1 MKNKL
6 LFVLISLFTWAGI
19 QAQTYTTGVINL
31 STTPGLAMT
40 AKIDV
45 TTQVTLTLTGPA
57 GRWFA
62 LGFNAGSMA
71 NGTDVVAAHSSGTL
85 SSFDAKLTGYTAPTT
100 DPQQDWTISSD
111 VVVGTTRTIIA
122 TRALNTN
129 DANDYTFNSIPSNIS
144 MIWARANSSTFSY
157 SYHGNTNRGITLAT
171 FTLLPPPTP
180 PAAPTGQQNQTFC
193 SGATLA
199 QLAVTGTSIQWY
211 AFPTGGA
218 PLPTTTPL
226 VNGTTYYASQTVNGL
241 ESISRLAVTATVN
254 TAPATPSS
262 INGSSSFCYNAAGQT
277 FFINAVNG
285 ASSYVWTTPN
295 GSTGSSTGTNIS
307 LLFGPSF
314 QTGTLSVLAQN
325 NCGQSSPVS
334 VTLQQYQASAQTFSA
349 SACNAYTWNGQTYT
363 QSGSYNYSGQ
373 TIHGCDSV
381 VVLELS
387 IANTIE
393 VNLTEAACGSYAW
406 NNQNYFQSGIYI
418 DSAQSLSG
426 CDSITTLNLT
436 IYPIEAIVLDTTVL
450 DVFTWNNIEYFTSG
464 SYTQFFISSFG
475 CDSSVTIN
483 VTIDDSGL
491 QELSEQLSIYPN
503 PVKSTGE
510 LFIKDVKNELPFVIH
525 SMLGERKQI
534 GLIQDSI
541 ITLESLPIGI
551 YILEIQDK
559 HYPFIVD

>member
-1 MKNKL
+1 
-6 LFVLISLFTWAGI
+6 
-19 QAQTYTTGVINL
+19 
-31 STTPGLAMT
+31 
-40 AKIDV
+40 
-45 TTQVTLTLTGPA
+45 GPA

-62 LGFNAGSMA
+62 LGFNAGSMT
-71 NGTDVVAAHSSGTL
+71 NGTDVVAAHSAGTL
-85 SSFDAKLTGYTAPTT
+85 SSFDAKLTGFSAPTT
-100 DPQQDWTISSD
+100 DLQQDWTISSD

-129 DANDYTFNSIPSNIS
+129 DANDFTFNSIPSNIS
-144 MIWARANSSTFSY
+144 LIWARASSSAFSY
-157 SYHGNTNRGITLAT
+157 SYHGNTNRGIALAT
-171 FTLLPPPTP
+171 FTLIPTPTP

-211 AFPTGGA
+211 AVATGGA
-218 PLPTTTPL
+218 PLPITTPL

-254 TAPATPSS
+254 TAPAAPSS

-285 ASSYVWTTPN
+285 ASSYVWSTPN
-295 GSTGSSTGTNIS
+295 GSTGSSTGTNIF

-387 IANTIE
+387 IDNTIE

-406 NNQNYFQSGIYI
+406 NNQNYFQSGVYI

-426 CDSITTLNLT
+426 CDSITTLNLI

-464 SYTQFFISSFG
+464 SYTQYFISSFG

-525 SMLGERKQI
+525 SMLGERIQY
-534 GLIQDSI
+534 GLIQDSK

-551 YILEIQDK
+551 YFLEIQDK

>member
-6 LFVLISLFTWAGI
+6 LFVFISLFSWAGI
-19 QAQTYTTGVINL
+19 LAQTYTTGVINL

-45 TTQVTLTLTGPA
+45 TTQVTLTLTGPS

-180 PAAPTGQQNQTFC
+180 PAAPTGQQNQSFC

-211 AFPTGGA
+211 AFATGGA
-218 PLPTTTPL
+218 PLPITTPL

-241 ESISRLAVTATVN
+241 ESIARLAVTATVN
-254 TAPATPSS
+254 TAPAAPSS

-285 ASSYVWTTPN
+285 ASSYVWSTPN

-334 VTLQQYQASAQTFSA
+334 ITLQQYQASAQTISA

-393 VNLTEAACGSYAW
+393 VSLTEEACGSYAW
-406 NNQNYFQSGIYI
+406 NNQGYYQSGVYI
-418 DSAQSLSG
+418 DSAQSMSG

-436 IYPIEAIVLDTTVL
+436 IHPIASIVLDTVVL
-450 DVFTWNNIEYFTSG
+450 DLFTWNNIEYFTSG
-464 SYTQFFISSFG
+464 SYTQYFISSFG

-483 VTIDDSGL
+483 VTIEDSGL
-491 QELSEQLSIYPN
+491 DELDEQLTVYPN
-503 PVKSTGE
+503 PVKSTGV
-510 LFIKDVKNELPFVIH
+510 LLIKAVKNETPFIIH
-525 SMLGERKQI
+525 TLLGESIQS
-534 GLIQDSI
+534 GLVQDSKV
-541 ITLESLPIGI
+541 TLEGLPIGI
-551 YILEIQDK
+551 YFLEILGV
-559 HYPFIVD
+559 HHTFVVD

>member
-6 LFVLISLFTWAGI
+6 LFVFISLFTWAGI

-45 TTQVTLTLTGPA
+45 TSQVTLTLTGPA

-62 LGFNAGSMA
+62 LGFNAGSMT
-71 NGTDVVAAHSSGTL
+71 NGTDVVAAHSAGTL
-85 SSFDAKLTGYTAPTT
+85 NSFDAKLTGFSAPAT
-100 DPQQDWTISSD
+100 DPQQNWTISSD

-129 DANDYTFNSIPSNIS
+129 DANDFTFNSIPSNIS
-144 MIWARANSSTFSY
+144 LIWARASSGTFSY

-171 FTLLPPPTP
+171 FTLLPPPIP

-211 AFPTGGA
+211 AFATGGA
-218 PLPTTTPL
+218 PLPITTPL

-241 ESISRLAVTATVN
+241 ESIARLAVTATVN
-254 TAPATPSS
+254 TAPAAPSS
-262 INGSSSFCYNAAGQT
+262 INGSSSFCYNATGQT
-277 FFINAVNG
+277 FFINTVNG
-285 ASSYVWTTPN
+285 ASSYVWSTPN

-334 VTLQQYQASAQTFSA
+334 ITLQQYQASAQTISA
-349 SACNAYTWNGQTYT
+349 SACNTYTWNGQTYT

-373 TIHGCDSV
+373 TINGCDSV

-393 VNLTEAACGSYAW
+393 VSLTEAACGSYAW
-406 NNQNYFQSGIYI
+406 NNQSYYQSGVYI

-436 IYPIEAIVLDTTVL
+436 IHPIASIVLDTTVL
-450 DVFTWNNIEYFTSG
+450 GIFTWNNIEYFTSG

-491 QELSEQLSIYPN
+491 QELDEQLTVYPN

-510 LFIKDVKNELPFVIH
+510 LFINAGKNEIPFVIH
-525 SMLGERKQI
+525 SLLGKCVQFGI
-534 GLIQDSI
+534 VHDSKI
-541 ITLESLPIGI
+541 NLEGLPIGI
-551 YILEIQDK
+551 YFLEIQDR

>member
-6 LFVLISLFTWAGI
+6 LFVLISLFSWTGI

-31 STTPGLAMT
+31 STTAGLAMT
-40 AKIDV
+40 AKIDI

-62 LGFNAGSMA
+62 LGFNAGSMI
-71 NGTDVVAAHSSGTL
+71 NGTDVVAAHSAGTL
-85 SSFDAKLTGYTAPTT
+85 SAFDAKLTGFSAPVT
-100 DPQQDWTISSD
+100 DPQQNWTISSD

-144 MIWARANSSTFSY
+144 LIWARASSSSFSY
-157 SYHGNTNRGITLAT
+157 SNHGGSNRGVALAT
-171 FTLLPPPTP
+171 FTLITAPTP
-180 PAAPTGQQNQTFC
+180 PAAPTGQPNQTFC
-193 SGATLA
+193 SGATVA
-199 QLAVTGTSIQWY
+199 QLAVSGTSIQWY
-211 AFPTGGA
+211 AVANGGS
-218 PLPTTTPL
+218 PLPLSTTL
-226 VNGTTYYASQTVNGL
+226 VNGTIYYASQTVNGL
-241 ESISRLAVTATVN
+241 ESTSRLAVTATVN
-254 TAPATPSS
+254 NAPAAPST
-262 INGSSSFCYNAAGQT
+262 INGSSSFCYNAAGQA

-325 NCGQSSPVS
+325 NCGQSGPVS
-334 VTLQQYQASAQTFSA
+334 ITLQQYQASSQTIST

-381 VVLELS
+381 VVLNLS
-387 IANTIE
+387 IANNIE
-393 VNLTEAACGSYAW
+393 VNLTEATCGSYAW
-406 NNQNYFQSGIYI
+406 NNQSFFQSGIYI
-418 DSAQSLSG
+418 DSAQSVSG

-436 IYPIEAIVLDTTVL
+436 IHPIESIILDTIVL

-503 PVKSTGE
+503 PVKSTGK

-525 SMLGERKQI
+525 SMLGERIQYGI
-534 GLIQDSI
+534 VQDSK
-541 ITLESLPIGI
+541 ITLESLRIGI

>member
-1 MKNKL
+1 
-6 LFVLISLFTWAGI
+6 
-19 QAQTYTTGVINL
+19 
-31 STTPGLAMT
+31 MT

-45 TTQVTLTLTGPA
+45 TTQVTLTFTGPA

-62 LGFNAGSMA
+62 LGFNAGSMT
-71 NGTDVVAAHSSGTL
+71 NGTDVVAAHSAGAL
-85 SSFDAKLTGYTAPTT
+85 SSFDAKLTGFSAPTT

-129 DANDYTFNSIPSNIS
+129 DANDFTFNSIPSNIS
-144 MIWARANSSTFSY
+144 LIWARASSGTFSY

-211 AFPTGGA
+211 AFATGGA
-218 PLPTTTPL
+218 PLPTTTQL

-241 ESISRLAVTATVN
+241 ESIARLAVTATVN
-254 TAPATPSS
+254 TAPAAPSS
-262 INGSSSFCYNAAGQT
+262 INGSSSFCYNATGQT

-363 QSGSYNYSGQ
+363 QSGSSNYSGQ
-373 TIHGCDSV
+373 TIQGCDRS
-381 VVLELS
+381 
-387 IANTIE
+387 
-393 VNLTEAACGSYAW
+393 
-406 NNQNYFQSGIYI
+406 
-418 DSAQSLSG
+418 SL
-426 CDSITTLNLT
+426 
-436 IYPIEAIVLDTTVL
+436 
-450 DVFTWNNIEYFTSG
+450 W
-464 SYTQFFISSFG
+464 
-475 CDSSVTIN
+475 
-483 VTIDDSGL
+483 
-491 QELSEQLSIYPN
+491 
-503 PVKSTGE
+503 
-510 LFIKDVKNELPFVIH
+510 
-525 SMLGERKQI
+525 
-534 GLIQDSI
+534 
-541 ITLESLPIGI
+541 
-551 YILEIQDK
+551 
-559 HYPFIVD
+559 